1 MNLQENY
8 AYGTIGGTCFQ
19 RISYVEL
26 FLKLKKNRYQIGESI
41 DVTVQARVEGGKSDI
56 DKITAILVQETI
68 FSDKIDT
75 PEDSSSVKEMLVFQE
90 ATDKEDTDAGETNSY
105 SLKLPIDKRMA
116 PTAYPNCGTC
126 GTVFLK

>member
-90 ATDKEDTDAGETNSY
+90 ATDKEDTDAGETKTYN
-105 SLKLPIDKRMA
+105 LKLPIDKRMP
-116 PTAYPNCGTC
+116 PTSAPNCGE
-126 GTVFLK
+126 